1 MVSGFICFVSSQ
13 WHILLRFNEKLDTF
27 FFADF
32 NDFKYLVILE
42 VTAKISYQ
50 LISKNFNHWILAKH
64 KIKTSTS
71 NFIKNLSAETSRCQ
85 LKLLDKVLPLKTIF
99 LMLLVHL
106 FVAVLVPS
114 AV

>member
-13 WHILLRFNEKLDTF
+13 WHILLRFNEELDTF

-42 VTAKISYQ
+42 LKGKISYQ
-50 LISKNFNHWILAKH
+50 IISKNFNHWILAKH

-71 NFIKNLSAETSRCQ
+71 NLIENLSAETSRCQ
-85 LKLLDKVLPLKTIF
+85 RKLLDEVLELKTIF
-99 LMLLVHL
+99 LMLLVYL
-106 FVAVLVPS
+106 FVAVLVLS